1 MNLLYSNILPLG
13 TEEGQE
19 TVSNQLKEEIANSD
33 AIEIAVGYVSKASL
47 EELDRIVTEQQI
59 HHVILTSVIGKVSTI
74 IDKNIFVPEI
84 APNKIRFHLRS
95 ILPYLGRQGLV
106 PVPAIDKH
114 SVIHYRS
121 YNKFW
126 RQITYQLLYKRS
138 RLPNRK

>member
-59 HHVILTSVIGKVSTI
+59 HHVILTIGMY
-74 IDKNIFVPEI
+74 FVEGMPEAMYPAEH
-84 APNKIRFHLRS
+84 APGRCGPWRTAPFSALRCW
-95 ILPYLGRQGLV
+95 PHG
-106 PVPAIDKH
+106 
-114 SVIHYRS
+114 
-121 YNKFW
+121 
-126 RQITYQLLYKRS
+126 
-138 RLPNRK
+138 